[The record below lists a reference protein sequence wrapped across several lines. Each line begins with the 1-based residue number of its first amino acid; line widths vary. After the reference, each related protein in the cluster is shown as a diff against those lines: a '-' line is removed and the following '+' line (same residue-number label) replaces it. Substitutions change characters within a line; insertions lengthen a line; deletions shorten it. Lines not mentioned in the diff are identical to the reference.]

1 MSLTLELEPEVEIS
15 LREAAAAE
23 GISISELLARTFAPR
38 TTRSSP
44 RAHVQALLTRW
55 QAQDQTPAATLTTSS
70 ESLFQKWDEE
80 DEALTDAEQQT
91 RAEQWE
97 QIKQGI
103 DTERTA
109 AGMRLVF

>member
-23 GISISELLARTFAPR
+23 GISISELLARTFPPR

-55 QAQDQTPAATLTTSS
+55 QAQDQTPAATRYPYDL
-70 ESLFQKWDEE
+70 LGI
-80 DEALTDAEQQT
+80 ALPKMG
-91 RAEQWE
+91 R
-97 QIKQGI
+97 G
-103 DTERTA
+103 R
-109 AGMRLVF
+109 